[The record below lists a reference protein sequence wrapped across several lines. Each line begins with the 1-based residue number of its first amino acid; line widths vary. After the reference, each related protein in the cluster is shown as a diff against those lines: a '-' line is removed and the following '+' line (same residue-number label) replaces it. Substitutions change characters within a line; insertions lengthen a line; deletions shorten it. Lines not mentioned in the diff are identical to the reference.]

1 MLKSW
6 FFIASLIILTGN
18 LVAQD
23 EVENF
28 YWVRFKDK
36 LGTVFSINQ
45 PEQFLSLRAIERRQ
59 KQNIAVDELDLPV
72 SINYLQQLKEQG
84 AEIIHTSKW
93 LNGATIRAT
102 TSVYEQIRQD
112 LNFIAFSELTKPGI
126 FLKSARNKFQT
137 ERQLN
142 DINISEYGSSY
153 HQLRLFN
160 GQLLHALGY
169 RGEGM
174 HIAVLDAGFYKVD
187 ELPAFEQLWGE
198 NRILGTKDFVDPGGD
213 VFLAHTHGTN
223 VLSTMGGYVKNKLIG
238 TAPEA
243 SYYLLRSEDGAT
255 EYPTE
260 EDNWVAAAEW
270 ADSAGCD
277 VINSSLGYTTFD
289 DADMNHSYAEMDGNT
304 TRITKAA
311 NIAVEKGMLVFSS
324 AGNEANNPW
333 RYLVAPSDGNLV
345 IGVAAVNNDS
355 IWAPFSSLGPSADGD
370 VKPNLAAVGWGT
382 ILQKTDGRIGPSN
395 GTSFASPIL
404 AGMAACL
411 WQAHPDATNLEIK
424 EALEKSASQ
433 YAYPNDTLGYGIPN
447 FHLANLSLRPTDQHT
462 KTDKW
467 TALPN
472 PFSEGIYLFQTT
484 PKPTGEITISLF
496 SALGNCLY
504 KQVFQYVSSIFI
516 PNLANLPAGLI
527 LLKIET
533 NTDNTVI
540 KLIKVN

>member
-1 MLKSW
+1 MLKSCL
-6 FFIASLIILTGN
+6 FIASLIILTGN
-18 LVAQD
+18 LLGQND
-23 EVENF
+23 VENF
-28 YWVRFKDK
+28 YWVQFKDK

-45 PEQFLSLRAIERRQ
+45 PEQFLSPRAIERRQ
-59 KQNIAVDELDLPV
+59 KQNIAVDERDLPV
-72 SINYLQQLKEQG
+72 SDNYLQQLQEQG

-102 TSVYEQIRQD
+102 KSIYEQTRQN

-137 ERQLN
+137 EHQLN
-142 DINISEYGSSY
+142 EINITDYGSSY

-169 RGEGM
+169 QGEGM
-174 HIAVLDAGFYKVD
+174 HIAVIDAGFYKVD

-223 VLSTMGGYVKNKLIG
+223 VLSTMGGYVKNELVG

-243 SYYLLRSEDGAT
+243 FYYLLRSEDGAT
-255 EYPTE
+255 EYLIE

-289 DADMNHSYAEMDGNT
+289 DPNMNHSYAEMDGNT

-324 AGNEANNPW
+324 AGNEADNPW
-333 RYLVAPSDGNLV
+333 KYLVAPSDGDLV
-345 IGVAAVNNDS
+345 IGVGAVNNDS

-370 VKPNLAAVGWGT
+370 VKPNLAAVDA
-382 ILQKTDGRIGPSN
+382 ILQR
-395 GTSFASPIL
+395 
-404 AGMAACL
+404 
-411 WQAHPDATNLEIK
+411 
-424 EALEKSASQ
+424 
-433 YAYPNDTLGYGIPN
+433 
-447 FHLANLSLRPTDQHT
+447 
-462 KTDKW
+462 
-467 TALPN
+467 
-472 PFSEGIYLFQTT
+472 
-484 PKPTGEITISLF
+484 
-496 SALGNCLY
+496 
-504 KQVFQYVSSIFI
+504 
-516 PNLANLPAGLI
+516 
-527 LLKIET
+527 
-533 NTDNTVI
+533 
-540 KLIKVN
+540 

>member
-1 MLKSW
+1 MLKSCL
-6 FFIASLIILTGN
+6 FIASLIMLTGN
-18 LVAQD
+18 LVAQN

-28 YWVRFKDK
+28 YWVQFKDK

-45 PEQFLSLRAIERRQ
+45 PEQFLSPRAIERRQ
-59 KQNIAVDELDLPV
+59 KQNIALDERDLPV
-72 SINYLQQLKEQG
+72 SDNYLQQLQEQG

-102 TSVYEQIRQD
+102 KSVYEQIRQN
-112 LNFIAFSELTKPGI
+112 LNFIAFSELTKPGV

-137 ERQLN
+137 EYQLN
-142 DINISEYGSSY
+142 NINTTDYGSSY

-169 RGEGM
+169 QGEGM

-187 ELPAFEQLWGE
+187 ELRAFEQLWFE

-223 VLSTMGGYVKNKLIG
+223 VLSTMGGYVKNELIG

-255 EYPTE
+255 EYLIE
-260 EDNWVAAAEW
+260 ENNWVAAAEW

-277 VINSSLGYTTFD
+277 IINSSLGYTTFD
-289 DADMNHSYAEMDGNT
+289 DPNMNHSYAEMDGST

-324 AGNEANNPW
+324 AGNEADNPW
-333 RYLVAPSDGNLV
+333 KYLVAPSDGDLI
-345 IGVAAVNNDS
+345 IGVGAVNNDS

-382 ILQKTDGRIGPSN
+382 ILQKTDGSIGPSN
-395 GTSFASPIL
+395 GTSFASPVL

-433 YAYPNDTLGYGIPN
+433 YASPNDTLGYGIPN
-447 FHLANLSLRPTDQHT
+447 FQLANLFLRPANPRAKIDN
-462 KTDKW
+462 W

-472 PFSEGIYLFQTT
+472 PFREGVYLFQTT
-484 PKPTGEITISLF
+484 PQPTGEITISLF

-504 KQVFQYVSSIFI
+504 KQVFQYAPSIFI

-533 NTDNTVI
+533 NTDSTVI

>member
-1 MLKSW
+1 M
-6 FFIASLIILTGN
+6 LTGN
-18 LVAQD
+18 LVAQN

-28 YWVRFKDK
+28 YWIQFEDK
-36 LGTVFSINQ
+36 SGTVFSISQ
-45 PEQFLSLRAIERRQ
+45 PEQFLSPRAIERRQ
-59 KQNIAVDELDLPV
+59 KQNIAIDERDLPV
-72 SINYLQQLKEQG
+72 SVNYLQQLQEQG

-102 TSVYEQIRQD
+102 KSIYEQIRQN

-137 ERQLN
+137 EHQLN
-142 DINISEYGSSY
+142 EINITDYGSSY
-153 HQLRLFN
+153 HQLQLFN

-169 RGEGM
+169 QGEGM
-174 HIAVLDAGFYKVD
+174 YIAVLDAGFYKVD

-223 VLSTMGGYVKNKLIG
+223 VLSTMGGYVKNELIG
-238 TAPEA
+238 TAPKA

-255 EYPTE
+255 EYLIE

-289 DADMNHSYAEMDGNT
+289 DPNMNHSYAEMDGNT

-324 AGNEANNPW
+324 AGNEADNPW
-333 RYLVAPSDGNLV
+333 KYLVAPSDGDVV
-345 IGVAAVNNDS
+345 IGVGAVNNDS

-382 ILQKTDGRIGPSN
+382 ILQKTDGSIGPSN
-395 GTSFASPIL
+395 GTSFASPVL

-411 WQAHPDATNLEIK
+411 WQAHPEATNLEIK

-433 YAYPNDTLGYGIPN
+433 YASPNDTLGYGIPN
-447 FHLANLSLRPTDQHT
+447 FQLANLFLRPDDPHA
-462 KTDKW
+462 KIDKW

-472 PFSEGIYLFQTT
+472 PFRESIYLFQTT
-484 PKPTGEITISLF
+484 PQPIGEITISFF

-504 KQVFQYVSSIFI
+504 KQVFQYAPSIFL

-533 NTDNTVI
+533 NTESTVI